1 MNIIKTTTDNKVD
14 IVRATN
20 TTNTIQN
27 IDSDKV
33 LMLKDVIIYIT
44 TDENGAEVEVTALK
58 VEVDNELIFV
68 NSISKTVKQS
78 VETILSVFA
87 EDEIKSG
94 IPIRVLSDTSK
105 GGRTFYH
112 IDLVEQWVNR
122 IIIL

>member
-1 MNIIKTTTDNKVD
+1 MEIIKSTTNNKVD

-27 IDSDKV
+27 IGSDKV
-33 LMLKDVIIYIT
+33 LMLKDVIIYST

-58 VEVDNELIFV
+58 VEADNELIFV

-78 VETILSVFA
+78 VETILSIFS
-87 EDEIKSG
+87 EEEIKSG

-112 IDLVEQWVNR
+112 IDLVE
-122 IIIL
+122 

>member
-1 MNIIKTTTDNKVD
+1 MEIIKTTTNNKVD

-27 IDSDKV
+27 INSDKV
-33 LMLKDVIIYIT
+33 LTLRDVIIYST
-44 TDENGAEVEVTALK
+44 TDEDGKEVEVTALK

-78 VETILSVFA
+78 VDTILSVFS
-87 EDEIKSG
+87 EEEIKTG

-112 IDLVEQWVNR
+112 IDLVE
-122 IIIL
+122 

>member
-1 MNIIKTTTDNKVD
+1 MEIIKTTTENKVD

-33 LMLKDVIIYIT
+33 LMLKDVIIYST
-44 TDENGAEVEVTALK
+44 TDDNGDEVEVTALK

-68 NSISKTVKQS
+68 NSISNTVKQS
-78 VETILSVFA
+78 VETILTVFT

-94 IPIRVLSDTSK
+94 IPIRVLSDISK
-105 GGRTFYH
+105 GGRTFYY
-112 IDLVEQWVNR
+112 IDLVE
-122 IIIL
+122 

>member
-1 MNIIKTTTDNKVD
+1 MNIIKTTTENKID
-14 IVRATN
+14 LVRATN

-33 LMLKDVIIYIT
+33 LMLKDVIIYST
-44 TDENGAEVEVTALK
+44 TDENGKEIEVTALK

-68 NSISKTVKQS
+68 NSISRTVEQS
-78 VETILSVFA
+78 VVTILSVFT
-87 EDEIKSG
+87 ENEIKAG

-112 IDLVEQWVNR
+112 IDLVE
-122 IIIL
+122 

>member
-1 MNIIKTTTDNKVD
+1 MEIIKTTTNNKVD

-33 LMLKDVIIYIT
+33 LNLKDVIIYST
-44 TDENGAEVEVTALK
+44 TDENGAE

-87 EDEIKSG
+87 EEEIKSG

-112 IDLVEQWVNR
+112 IDLVE
-122 IIIL
+122 

>member
-1 MNIIKTTTDNKVD
+1 MEIIKTTTNNKVD

-20 TTNTIQN
+20 STNTIQN

-33 LMLKDVIIYIT
+33 LMIKDVIIYST
-44 TDENGAEVEVTALK
+44 TDEEGKEVDVTALK

-78 VETILSVFA
+78 VETILSVFT
-87 EDEIKSG
+87 EEEIKSG

-112 IDLVEQWVNR
+112 IDLVE
-122 IIIL
+122 

>member
-1 MNIIKTTTDNKVD
+1 MEIIKSTTNNKVD

-33 LMLKDVIIYIT
+33 LTLRDVIIYST
-44 TDENGAEVEVTALK
+44 TDEEGKEVEVTALK

-78 VETILSVFA
+78 VETILSIFS
-87 EDEIKSG
+87 EEEIKSG

-112 IDLVEQWVNR
+112 IDLVE
-122 IIIL
+122 

>member
-33 LMLKDVIIYIT
+33 LMLKDVIIYST
-44 TDENGAEVEVTALK
+44 TDDNGDEVEVTALK

-78 VETILSVFA
+78 VDTILSVFT
-87 EDEIKSG
+87 EEEVKGG

-112 IDLVEQWVNR
+112 IDLVE
-122 IIIL
+122 

>member
-1 MNIIKTTTDNKVD
+1 MEIIKSTTNNKVD

-33 LMLKDVIIYIT
+33 LTLKDVIIQNT
-44 TDENGAEVEVTALK
+44 TDEEGKEVEVTALK

-78 VETILSVFA
+78 VETILSVFS
-87 EDEIKSG
+87 EEEIKSG

-112 IDLVEQWVNR
+112 VDLVE
-122 IIIL
+122 

>member
-1 MNIIKTTTDNKVD
+1 MEIIKTTTNNKVD

-33 LMLKDVIIYIT
+33 LTLRDVIIYSTI
-44 TDENGAEVEVTALK
+44 DEEGKEVEVTALK

-78 VETILSVFA
+78 VDTILSVFS
-87 EDEIKSG
+87 EEEIKSG

-112 IDLVEQWVNR
+112 IDLAE
-122 IIIL
+122 

>member
-1 MNIIKTTTDNKVD
+1 MNIIKTTTENKVD
-14 IVRATN
+14 LVRATN

-27 IDSDKV
+27 INSDKV
-33 LMLKDVIIYIT
+33 LMLKDVIIYST
-44 TDENGAEVEVTALK
+44 TDENGKEVEVTALK

-94 IPIRVLSDTSK
+94 IPIRVLSDT
-105 GGRTFYH
+105 
-112 IDLVEQWVNR
+112 
-122 IIIL
+122 

>member
-1 MNIIKTTTDNKVD
+1 MEIIKTTTDSKVD

-27 IDSDKV
+27 IDSEKV
-33 LMLKDVIIYIT
+33 LTLKDVIIYKT
-44 TDENGAEVEVTALK
+44 ADENGVEVEVTALK

-68 NSISKTVKQS
+68 NSISKTVMQS
-78 VETILSVFA
+78 VDTILSVFSD
-87 EDEIKSG
+87 EEIKSG

-112 IDLVEQWVNR
+112 IDLVE
-122 IIIL
+122 

>member
-1 MNIIKTTTDNKVD
+1 MEIIKTTTDSKVD

-33 LMLKDVIIYIT
+33 LTLKDVIIYKT
-44 TDENGAEVEVTALK
+44 ADENGVEVEVTALK

-68 NSISKTVKQS
+68 NSISKTVMQS
-78 VETILSVFA
+78 VDTILSVFSD
-87 EDEIKSG
+87 EEIKSG

-112 IDLVEQWVNR
+112 IDLVE
-122 IIIL
+122 

>member
-1 MNIIKTTTDNKVD
+1 MNIIKTTTENKID
-14 IVRATN
+14 LVRATN

-33 LMLKDVIIYIT
+33 LMLKDVIIYST
-44 TDENGAEVEVTALK
+44 TNETGTDIEVTALK

-68 NSISKTVKQS
+68 NSISRTVEES
-78 VETILSVFA
+78 VLTILSVFT
-87 EDEIKSG
+87 EEEIKAG

-112 IDLVEQWVNR
+112 IDLVE
-122 IIIL
+122 

>member
-1 MNIIKTTTDNKVD
+1 MEIIKTTTNNKVD

-33 LMLKDVIIYIT
+33 LMLKDVIIYST
-44 TDENGAEVEVTALK
+44 TDEEGKEVEVTALK

-68 NSISKTVKQS
+68 NSISRTVEQS
-78 VETILSVFA
+78 VLTILSVFS
-87 EDEIKSG
+87 EEEIKSG

-105 GGRTFYH
+105 GGRTLYH
-112 IDLVEQWVNR
+112 IDLVE
-122 IIIL
+122 

>member
-1 MNIIKTTTDNKVD
+1 MEIIKTTTNNKVD

-33 LMLKDVIIYIT
+33 LMLKDVIIYST
-44 TDENGAEVEVTALK
+44 TDENGVEVEVTALK
-58 VEVDNELIFV
+58 VELDNELIFV
-68 NSISKTVKQS
+68 NSISKTVMQS
-78 VETILSVFA
+78 VDTILSVFT
-87 EDEIKSG
+87 EEEIKSG

-112 IDLVEQWVNR
+112 IDLVE
-122 IIIL
+122 

>member
-1 MNIIKTTTDNKVD
+1 MEIIKTTTNNKVD

-33 LMLKDVIIYIT
+33 LMLKDVIIYSA
-44 TDENGAEVEVTALK
+44 TDENGEEVEVTALK

-78 VETILSVFA
+78 VVTILSVFS
-87 EDEIKSG
+87 EEEIKCG

-112 IDLVEQWVNR
+112 IDLVE
-122 IIIL
+122 

>member
-1 MNIIKTTTDNKVD
+1 MEIIKTTTDSKVD

-27 IDSDKV
+27 IDSEKV
-33 LMLKDVIIYIT
+33 LMLKDVIIYKT
-44 TDENGAEVEVTALK
+44 ADENGVEVEVTALK

-68 NSISKTVKQS
+68 NSISKTVMQS
-78 VETILSVFA
+78 VDTILSVFSD
-87 EDEIKSG
+87 EEIKSG

-112 IDLVEQWVNR
+112 IDLVE
-122 IIIL
+122 

>member
-14 IVRATN
+14 LVRATN

-27 IDSDKV
+27 IGSDKV
-33 LMLKDVIIYIT
+33 LMLKDVIIYST
-44 TDENGAEVEVTALK
+44 TDDNGDEVEVTALK

-78 VETILSVFA
+78 VEAILSVFT

-94 IPIRVLSDTSK
+94 IPIRVLSDISN
-105 GGRTFYH
+105 GGRTFYY
-112 IDLVEQWVNR
+112 IDLVE
-122 IIIL
+122 

>member
-1 MNIIKTTTDNKVD
+1 MEIIKTTTNNKVD

-33 LMLKDVIIYIT
+33 LTLKDVIIYST
-44 TDENGAEVEVTALK
+44 TDEEGKEVEVTALK
-58 VEVDNELIFV
+58 VEVDNEMIFV

-78 VETILSVFA
+78 VDTILSVFS
-87 EDEIKSG
+87 EEEIKSG

-112 IDLVEQWVNR
+112 IDLVEKWASKL
-122 IIIL
+122 IIQ

>member
-1 MNIIKTTTDNKVD
+1 MNIIKTTTNSKLDL
-14 IVRATN
+14 VRATN

-33 LMLKDVIIYIT
+33 LMLKDVIIYST

-58 VEVDNELIFV
+58 VEVNNELIFV

-78 VETILSVFA
+78 VDTILSVFS
-87 EDEIKSG
+87 EEEVKGG

-112 IDLVEQWVNR
+112 IDLVE
-122 IIIL
+122 

>member
-1 MNIIKTTTDNKVD
+1 MEIIKTTTDSKID

-33 LMLKDVIIYIT
+33 LMLKDVIIYKT
-44 TDENGAEVEVTALK
+44 ADENGVEVEVTALK

-68 NSISKTVKQS
+68 NSISKTVMQS
-78 VETILSVFA
+78 VDTILSVFA
-87 EDEIKSG
+87 EEEIKSG

-112 IDLVEQWVNR
+112 IDLVE
-122 IIIL
+122 

>member
-1 MNIIKTTTDNKVD
+1 MEIIKSTTNNKVD

-20 TTNTIQN
+20 TTSTIQN
-27 IDSDKV
+27 IDSDKA
-33 LMLKDVIIYIT
+33 LMLKDVIIYST
-44 TDENGAEVEVTALK
+44 TDEEGKEVEVTALK

-78 VETILSVFA
+78 VETILSVFS
-87 EDEIKSG
+87 EEEIKSG

-112 IDLVEQWVNR
+112 IDLVE
-122 IIIL
+122 

>member
-1 MNIIKTTTDNKVD
+1 MEIIKTTTSNKVD

-33 LMLKDVIIYIT
+33 LTLRDVIIYST
-44 TDENGAEVEVTALK
+44 TDENGAEIEVTALK

-68 NSISKTVKQS
+68 NSISKTVEQS
-78 VETILSVFA
+78 VDTILSVFS
-87 EDEIKSG
+87 EEEIKSG

-112 IDLVEQWVNR
+112 IDLVE
-122 IIIL
+122 

>member
-1 MNIIKTTTDNKVD
+1 MEIIKTTTDNKVD

-33 LMLKDVIIYIT
+33 LMLKDVIIYTT
-44 TDENGAEVEVTALK
+44 TDENGEEVEVTALK

-78 VETILSVFA
+78 VDTILSVFS
-87 EDEIKSG
+87 EEEIKGG

-112 IDLVEQWVNR
+112 IDLVE
-122 IIIL
+122 

>member
-1 MNIIKTTTDNKVD
+1 MEIIKSTTDNKVD

-33 LMLKDVIIYIT
+33 LTLKDVIIYST
-44 TDENGAEVEVTALK
+44 TDEDGDEVEVTALK

-68 NSISKTVKQS
+68 NSISQTVKQS
-78 VETILSVFA
+78 VDTILTVFT
-87 EDEIKSG
+87 EEEIKGG
-94 IPIRVLSDTSK
+94 IPIRVLSDISK

-112 IDLVEQWVNR
+112 IDLVE
-122 IIIL
+122 

>member
-1 MNIIKTTTDNKVD
+1 MEIIKSTTNNKVD

-33 LMLKDVIIYIT
+33 LTLRDVIIYST
-44 TDENGAEVEVTALK
+44 TDEECKEVEVTALK

-78 VETILSVFA
+78 VETILSVFS
-87 EDEIKSG
+87 EEEIKSG

-112 IDLVEQWVNR
+112 IDLVE
-122 IIIL
+122 

>member
-1 MNIIKTTTDNKVD
+1 MEIIKTTTNNKVD

-33 LMLKDVIIYIT
+33 LMLKDVIIYST
-44 TDENGAEVEVTALK
+44 TDEEGKEVEVTALK
-58 VEVDNELIFV
+58 VELDNELIFV

-78 VETILSVFA
+78 VDTILSVFS
-87 EDEIKSG
+87 EEEIKSG
-94 IPIRVLSDTSK
+94 VPIRVLSDTSK

-112 IDLVEQWVNR
+112 IDLVE
-122 IIIL
+122 

>member
-1 MNIIKTTTDNKVD
+1 MNIIKTTTENKVD

-33 LMLKDVIIYIT
+33 LMLKDVIIYST
-44 TDENGAEVEVTALK
+44 TDENGDEVEVTALK

-68 NSISKTVKQS
+68 NSISNTAKKS
-78 VETILSVFA
+78 VDTILSVFT

-94 IPIRVLSDTSK
+94 IPIKVLSDISK
-105 GGRTFYH
+105 GGRTFYY
-112 IDLVEQWVNR
+112 IDLVE
-122 IIIL
+122 